1 MATTLHYLG
10 PKGSFT
16 HQAALE
22 ASRLIDDAGECVA
35 EPNVTAIFDA
45 VGRRE
50 GWGVIAWENNVE
62 GYVVPNLDAL
72 IDADDVVGFARIGI
86 DISFDALVKP
96 NHTKLTTICAHP
108 HGLAQCTGF
117 IADRDLAVRPTA
129 SNAAA
134 CRDITDDQVALAPS
148 VCADIYG
155 LDVLARS
162 VQDFSGGRT
171 EFLVLAPRDDARRQ
185 LGAIRAQGAVQANGE
200 RDFESIV
207 AFILLNTGPGVL
219 ANLLDVLRY
228 AGLNMT
234 SFISRPIKGNDGTYS
249 FIATFDAAPW
259 QPQFKAALSQVLAHG
274 DWVKTLAVYPR
285 RERPSPPVSA
295 WMLPQGGV
303 HLDDTTTSWNDD
315 PETDRELLWK

>member
-16 HQAALE
+16 HQAAME

-35 EPNVTAIFDA
+35 EPNIAAIFDA
-45 VGRRE
+45 VSRRE

-62 GYVVPNLDAL
+62 GYVVPNLDSL
-72 IDADDVVGFARIGI
+72 IDADDVAGFARISI
-86 DISFDALVKP
+86 DISFDALVRP

-108 HGLAQCTGF
+108 HGLAQCTTFAAEHGLTPSP
-117 IADRDLAVRPTA
+117 AS

-134 CRDITDDQVALAPS
+134 CRDLKDDQVALAPS
-148 VCADIYG
+148 VCARLYG
-155 LDVLARS
+155 LDVLQSA

-171 EFLVLAPRDDARRQ
+171 EFLVLAPRDDVRRQ
-185 LGAIRAQGAVQANGE
+185 LERIRAYDDQ
-200 RDFESIV
+200 DFESIV

-259 QPQFKAALSQVLAHG
+259 QPQFKAALGQVLAHG

-295 WMLPQGGV
+295 WMLPQGGI
-303 HLDDTTTSWNDD
+303 HIDATTASNDD
-315 PETDRELLWK
+315 DHESDRELLWK

>member
-16 HQAALE
+16 HQAAME
-22 ASRLIDDAGECVA
+22 ASRLIDGAGECVA

-45 VGRRE
+45 VRNHE

-72 IDADDVVGFARIGI
+72 IDADDIAGFARVGMAIT
-86 DISFDALVKP
+86 FDALVRP
-96 NHTKLTTICAHP
+96 DHTTLTTICAHP
-108 HGLAQCTGF
+108 HGLAQCAGF
-117 IADRDLAVRPTA
+117 ITEQGLTARPTA

-134 CRDITDDQVALAPS
+134 CRDIADDQIALAPS
-148 VCADIYG
+148 MCAELYG
-155 LDVLARS
+155 LDTLASS
-162 VQDFSGGRT
+162 VQDFAGGRT
-171 EFLVLAPRDDARRQ
+171 EFLVLAPRDEVRRQ
-185 LGAIRAQGAVQANGE
+185 LDAIRTE
-200 RDFESIV
+200 DDRDFESIV

-259 QPQFKAALSQVLAHG
+259 QPQFKAALAQVLAHG

-285 RERPSPPVSA
+285 RERPNPPVSA

-303 HLDDTTTSWNDD
+303 HLDETTTNRTDD
-315 PETDRELLWK
+315 QKTDRELLWK

>member
-1 MATTLHYLG
+1 MTVPLHYLG
-10 PKGSFT
+10 PQGSFT

-45 VGRRE
+45 VGERR

-72 IDADDVVGFARIGI
+72 IDADDVAGFARIGV
-86 DISFDALVKP
+86 DISFDALVRHD
-96 NHTKLTTICAHP
+96 HTELTAICAHP

-117 IADRDLAVRPTA
+117 IADRNLAVRPTA

-134 CRDITDDQVALAPS
+134 CRDITDTQIALAPS

-155 LDVLARS
+155 LDVMARS

-171 EFLVLAPRDDARRQ
+171 EFLVLAPRDDVRDQ
-185 LGAIRAQGAVQANGE
+185 LDRIRKTDD

-234 SFISRPIKGNDGTYS
+234 SFISRPIKGNAGTYS

-259 QPQFKAALSQVLAHG
+259 QPQFKAALRQVLTHG

-285 RERPSPPVSA
+285 RERPNPPVSA
-295 WMLPQGGV
+295 WMLPQGGI
-303 HLDDTTTSWNDD
+303 HIDDATTRNDD
-315 PETDRELLWK
+315 HESDRELLWK